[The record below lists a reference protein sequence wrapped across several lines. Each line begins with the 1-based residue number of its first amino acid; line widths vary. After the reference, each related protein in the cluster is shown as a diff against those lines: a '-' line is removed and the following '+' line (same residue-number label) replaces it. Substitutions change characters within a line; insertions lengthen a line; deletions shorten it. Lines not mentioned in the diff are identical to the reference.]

1 MTVKKKGNV
10 MTLFIVIYLA
20 VLCCYFYTRT
30 SDNIKYRA
38 INKYI
43 MATMYLV
50 LAIVTFFDKYE
61 FASYQTLLM
70 AALILAWLGDVFLV
84 FDFGRGGDFFLAG
97 NICFTLYEQIIL
109 VDKGGYWF
117 NDFAWTFVAAGIMV
131 TAVIYASGRWPDKV
145 RMGKMRWPMTFY
157 LSSIF
162 MHGITGLA
170 LMIMMPGT
178 SYVMLGLG
186 SILFMI
192 SDIDLNLYRFVF
204 NNNKW
209 LIRVNSLTY
218 FVGLLLIVLSTVYS

>member
-1 MTVKKKGNV
+1 MTALTV
-10 MTLFIVIYLA
+10 FIIIYFA
-20 VLCCYFYTRT
+20 ALCCYFYTRT
-30 SDNIKYRA
+30 AGNIKHRA

-50 LAIVTFFDKYE
+50 LAIVVFFNKYE

-109 VDKGGYWF
+109 VDKGGYKF
-117 NDFAWTFVAAGIMV
+117 GDFAWTFVVVAIML
-131 TAVIYASGRWPDKV
+131 AFVIYATGEWPKKIK
-145 RMGKMRWPMTFY
+145 MGKMRWPMMFY

-170 LMIMMPGT
+170 LMIMVPIPA
-178 SYVMLGLG
+178 YKMLGLG
-186 SILFMI
+186 SFLFML
-192 SDIDLNLYRFVF
+192 SDMDLTLYRFVF
-204 NNNKW
+204 DNNKW
-209 LIRVNSLTY
+209 LVRLNSLLY
-218 FVGLLLIVLSTVYS
+218 FTGLLLIVLSTVYA